1 MCNFYMQS
9 AFVVWHYQEEKCT
22 FVRHKEGL
30 SLIKILLAISLNQS
44 LESQDVRTA
53 ALIQI
58 WEELFYLECLCQTS
72 NTLHPEYHPASEH
85 NLRPPAK
92 YRRPR
97 SLDKKIV
104 QLRIVIYR
112 VWNSTQRLERSPVFV
127 FIPSVSWER
136 NVSHGWIGTLLGYA
150 IFANLLCLTFP
161 FTGEDYDKVKF
172 NW

>member
-9 AFVVWHYQEEKCT
+9 AVAVWHYREEKWT
-22 FVRHKEGL
+22 FARHKEGL
-30 SLIKILLAISLNQS
+30 SLIKILLAFSLRQS
-44 LESQDVRTA
+44 LKMLGQQHWFRSERN
-53 ALIQI
+53 
-58 WEELFYLECLCQTS
+58 FYLEYLCQTS
-72 NTLHPEYHPASEH
+72 NTLHPEYYPASEH

-112 VWNSTQRLERSPVFV
+112 VWNSKQRLEWSPVLE
-127 FIPSVSWER
+127 FIRSVSWER
-136 NVSHGWIGTLLGYA
+136 NISNGCIGTLLGYA

-161 FTGEDYDKVKF
+161 FTGEDYDKVRF